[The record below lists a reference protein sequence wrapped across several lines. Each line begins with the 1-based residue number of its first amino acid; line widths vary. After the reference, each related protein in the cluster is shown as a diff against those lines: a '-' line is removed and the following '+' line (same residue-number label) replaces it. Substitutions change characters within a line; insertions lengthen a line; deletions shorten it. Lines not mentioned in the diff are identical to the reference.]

1 MTPLCTYHTSI
12 VTAAVQAGHMNED
25 TAARLAAD
33 LANQCTPGRF
43 WCPPLTP
50 PTQEQA

>member
-1 MTPLCTYHTSI
+1 MTPLCSYHRGI

-25 TAARLAAD
+25 TAARLAND
-33 LANQCTPGRF
+33 LANQGTPGRF

-50 PTQEQA
+50 TTKETR